1 MKNRLFL
8 AFAAILFAAITVFN
22 INLAH
27 QGTAGDITL
36 VGVELEAGAN
46 EGTIDHIEDPHTA
59 TYECRDEDNWRD
71 KSGWPYNIRARVC
84 SAPSCARKYVRN
96 RAFPSIGSC
105 TVYYNFP

>member
-8 AFAAILFAAITVFN
+8 AFAAILFAAIIVFN
-22 INLAH
+22 INLAQ

-46 EGTIDHIEDPHTA
+46 EGTVDHIQDPHTA

-96 RAFPSIGSC
+96 RAYPSMGSC